1 MAFKMKGFS
10 PFTKNGDDGKST
22 PGAIAAIEKI
32 SKENPNID
40 KIGLLEG
47 EMNSIIDNDLQ
58 EAMDDGDKQLVA
70 KLKAKIS
77 NIEKQIASLK

>member
-10 PFTKNGDDGKST
+10 PFTKTGGQGKTT

-32 SKENPNID
+32 NKENPNLE

-58 EAMDDGDKQLVA
+58 EAMDDGNKQLVA

>member
-10 PFTKNGDDGKST
+10 PFTKIGDQGKTT

-40 KIGLLEG
+40 KELIRKKLF
-47 EMNSIIDNDLQ
+47 IDFD
-58 EAMDDGDKQLVA
+58 
-70 KLKAKIS
+70 S
-77 NIEKQIASLK
+77 